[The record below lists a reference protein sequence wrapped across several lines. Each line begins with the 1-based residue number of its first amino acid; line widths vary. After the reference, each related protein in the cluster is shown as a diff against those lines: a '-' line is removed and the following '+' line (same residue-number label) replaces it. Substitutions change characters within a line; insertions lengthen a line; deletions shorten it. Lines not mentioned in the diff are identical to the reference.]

1 MKRFLLAFL
10 LIYSLMNAFV
20 YVRLKVL
27 LPEWSLARM
36 AAIMFMA
43 FMVFAPV
50 LTRLLERSGMWAAA
64 RSLGF
69 VGFCWLGFLF
79 YCFLGFLL
87 VLAFGTVLQ
96 LLNLATGFCLPVLS
110 GPATALSVLVLAVLI
125 NIYGFFEASSIR
137 VERVVLESNK
147 LPPGVDRVRIAQIS
161 DVHLGLMAA
170 EKRMAKILDAVQAQG
185 PDLLVSTGDLLDGKL
200 SKREPIEALFAKVCP
215 RLGKFAVTGNHEVYA
230 GLDESIAAQRA
241 FGFTVL
247 RGEAKIV
254 DNILTIAGVD
264 DPAANHDGEETKI
277 LGGVQ
282 NGLFTLLLKH
292 RPHPADTSLGLFD
305 LQLSG
310 HTHYGQLF
318 PFRYIVAL
326 FYPFQNGPYYLPKGS
341 VLYTSRG
348 SGSWGLP
355 VRVLARPEVT
365 IIDVVA
371 SASKRQE

>member
-1 MKRFLLAFL
+1 MKKFLLAFFS
-10 LIYSLMNAFV
+10 IYSLMNAFV
-20 YVRLKVL
+20 YLRAKVL
-27 LPEWSLARM
+27 LPDAPSAR
-36 AAIMFMA
+36 AVVIIFMA

-50 LTRLLERSGMWAAA
+50 LTNLLERRGLLAAA
-64 RSLGF
+64 RSLGL

-87 VLAFGTVLQ
+87 LVALGMLSQLVSLTTGFPLPVFQGPAAAVCVLA
-96 LLNLATGFCLPVLS
+96 LA
-110 GPATALSVLVLAVLI
+110 ALI
-125 NIYGFFEASSIR
+125 NIYGFFEARSIR
-137 VERVVLESNK
+137 VEKVVLQSGK
-147 LPPGVDRVRIAQIS
+147 LPPAVERVRIAQIS
-161 DVHLGLMAA
+161 DVHLGLRAA
-170 EKRMAKILDAVQAQG
+170 EKRMARILDAVQAQR
-185 PDLLVSTGDLLDGKL
+185 PDMLVSTGDLIDGKL
-200 SKREPIEALFAKVCP
+200 NKREPLEALFAKVCP

-230 GLDESIAAQRA
+230 GLEESLAAKRA

-254 DNILTIAGVD
+254 DNILTVVGVD
-264 DPAANHDGEETKI
+264 DPAANHGGEETKI
-277 LGGVQ
+277 LGEVQ

-292 RPHPADTSLGLFD
+292 RPDPAGSSLGLFD

-318 PFRYIVAL
+318 PLRYIVAL

-371 SASKRQE
+371 SAKGA